1 MQKIELNNTTFIVF
15 LRIDNEERLSN
26 IIAMTSFYRN
36 NIVNPKFI
44 FIEDTPNKMHCDVI
58 KPQDGDQYF
67 GYVNT
72 DQWKKSYGYNIGITN
87 ATTDILCFND
97 VDCIV
102 DPKQLLDAEQ
112 RLLSNNNFGLL
123 YPYDGRFLC
132 ALKNLKERFIASGHD
147 INVLLLEQPDKN
159 SPIGYQT
166 ENVLVGHTNSR
177 GGIVMARKDNIIKC
191 NGYNPTFKGW
201 GWEDSEIP
209 VRVMKLGY
217 DVALLNIGPLWH
229 LHHFNN
235 KSSRKET
242 QPYYTDGQSIA
253 HFVDHATTNEIK
265 EYIKTWKL

>member
-1 MQKIELNNTTFIVF
+1 MEKIKLNNTTFIVF

-26 IIAMTSFYRN
+26 IIAMTTFYRQ
-36 NIVNPKFI
+36 NIENPKFI
-44 FIEDTPNKMHCDVI
+44 FIEDTPNVMHCKEVD
-58 KPQDGDQYF
+58 PQQGDQYF
-67 GYVNT
+67 GYINK

-87 ATTDILCFND
+87 AQTEILCFND

-102 DPKQLLDAEQ
+102 HPEQLLETEK
-112 RLLSNNNFGLL
+112 RLLANPNFGLL

-132 ALKNLKERFIASGHD
+132 ALKSLKSRFIAAGHD
-147 INVLLLEQPDKN
+147 INVLLSEQPDKN
-159 SPIGYQT
+159 SPVGYQT

-191 NGYNPTFKGW
+191 NGYNPKFKGW
-201 GWEDSEIP
+201 SYEDSEIP

-242 QPYYTDGQSIA
+242 QPYYENNRAIA
-253 HFVDHATTNEIK
+253 NYVDNATSDEIR
-265 EYIKTWKL
+265 EYIKTWNI